1 MPSPG
6 DDPSK
11 RTEKPD
17 EDDRNDD
24 VDVVDEEE
32 QDALLGQ
39 FFLRNPHIEAMR
51 VANPEI
57 ARLFSDP
64 ETFNEHLRQIMNPR
78 LRNEV
83 IRSNDRAINNLNA
96 TPGGFNFLRQQYD
109 AVQTPIY
116 KATDA
121 MAFTARQSRCHV
133 SRTSVK
139 RNHLG
144 PNLQPLPNPWVP
156 EHARRETPP
165 QYAVLPPEEVTR
177 RRPEPS
183 LPALLLS
190 NAVPAEGSSDDGFY
204 TGRSHAS
211 SDSEVF
217 FSDTDS
223 PPWNLR
229 RLPSKDD
236 AFDDIYQ

>member
-1 MPSPG
+1 MPSPE

-121 MAFTARQSRCHV
+121 MAFTARRSRCHIG
-133 SRTSVK
+133 RMSVK
-139 RNHLG
+139 RNHLE

-165 QYAVLPPEEVTR
+165 QFAVLPPEEVR
-177 RRPEPS
+177 RIPAPS
-183 LPALLLS
+183 LPTLLLS
-190 NAVPAEGSSDDGFY
+190 SAVAEGSDDGFY

-217 FSDTDS
+217 FSDTES
-223 PPWNLR
+223 APLNLR

-236 AFDDIYQ
+236 TFDDIYQ